1 MKILFLD
8 DSMVRQHKR
17 FQHKGDDDLRQ
28 VWTASECIQALA
40 NYERFDLVSLDHDL
54 EDNPYCDPKMQ
65 NCGTT
70 VAKFIAETKP
80 EIGEIIIHSMNHI
93 QAPKM
98 VDMLKKAGYEKVSWQ
113 PFNL

>member
-17 FQHKGDDDLRQ
+17 FQKKGDDDLCQ

-40 NYERFDLVSLDHDL
+40 NYEWFDLVSLDHDL
-54 EDNPYCDPKMQ
+54 NGEPYQNPKEQ

-70 VAKFIAETKP
+70 VAKFIAEQKP
-80 EIGEIIIHSMNHI
+80 EIREIVIHSMNHI

-98 VDMLKKAGYEKVSWQ
+98 VDMLKKAGYKKVSWQ